1 MGLTGNKGEWSEI
14 YVLLRLLADGRIYAA
29 DENLRRLEKVY
40 FPILKIIREEKDK
53 EKEKVETHEYD
64 LKEQGKVQIFFNGNK
79 LKEMETEEFSRE
91 ANYLYH
97 AIKTAKLG
105 KAKALSVP
113 RTEGFMKN
121 IYCHVLKAS
130 SKDKTDITMQVHDIQ
145 TGYEPVYGF
154 SIKSKLGSPATLL
167 NASGATN
174 FIYEV
179 VGLQLEDMKEINGI
193 VGQEKILHRMEEIF
207 RRGGKFK
214 YYGMD
219 KSTFEENVMLIDS
232 LMPYILGEALLIY
245 YGEVKKLQVEEEQ
258 QGYKFPVKNVEEEAA
273 EYGKKSNHISSCE
286 EVLDMI
292 TKRNPLRYPNPENM
306 YKYKFKK
313 LLSAIALGMMPGSK
327 WNGRDQANGGYII
340 VSHSGDVLAYH
351 IYNRDFFEE
360 YLFRNTK
367 FESPGSDRHRYGDL
381 YEQDGKIFMKL
392 NLQIRFR

>member
-29 DENLRRLEKVY
+29 DENLQRLENVY
-40 FPILKIIREEKDK
+40 FPILKIIREEKNK
-53 EKEKVETHEYD
+53 EKKLETHEYD
-64 LKEQGKVQIFFNGNK
+64 LKEPGKVQIFFNGNK
-79 LKEMETEEFSRE
+79 LKEMGTEEFSRE

-105 KAKALSVP
+105 RSKALSVP
-113 RTEGFMKN
+113 HTEGFMKN

-154 SIKSKLGSPATLL
+154 SIKSKLGSLATLL

-179 VGLQLEDMKEINGI
+179 EGLQPKNIEKINGI
-193 VGQEKILHRMEEIF
+193 NGQEKILHRMEEIF
-207 RRGGKFK
+207 RRGGKFI

-232 LMPYILGEALLIY
+232 LMPCILGEALLIY
-245 YGEVKKLQVEEEQ
+245 YGEVKKLQVEEEKQ
-258 QGYKFPVKNVEEEAA
+258 RYEVLVKNVKEEAA
-273 EYGKKSNHISSCE
+273 EYDKKSNHISSCE
-286 EVLDMI
+286 EVLEII

>member
-1 MGLTGNKGEWSEI
+1 M
-14 YVLLRLLADGRIYAA
+14 
-29 DENLRRLEKVY
+29 ENVY
-40 FPILKIIREEKDK
+40 FPILKIIREEKNK
-53 EKEKVETHEYD
+53 EKKLETHEYD
-64 LKEQGKVQIFFNGNK
+64 LKEPGKVQIFFNGNK
-79 LKEMETEEFSRE
+79 LKEMGTEEFSRE

-105 KAKALSVP
+105 RSKALSVP
-113 RTEGFMKN
+113 HTEGFMKN

-179 VGLQLEDMKEINGI
+179 EGLQPKNIEKINGI
-193 VGQEKILHRMEEIF
+193 NGQEKILHRMEEIF
-207 RRGGKFK
+207 RRGGKFI

-232 LMPYILGEALLIY
+232 LMPCILGEALLIY
-245 YGEVKKLQVEEEQ
+245 YGEVKKLQVEEEKQ
-258 QGYKFPVKNVEEEAA
+258 RYEVLVKNVKEEAA
-273 EYGKKSNHISSCE
+273 EYDKKSNHISSCE
-286 EVLDMI
+286 EVLEII

>member
-29 DENLRRLEKVY
+29 DENLQRLENVY
-40 FPILKIIREEKDK
+40 FPILKIIREEKNK
-53 EKEKVETHEYD
+53 EKKLETHEYD
-64 LKEQGKVQIFFNGNK
+64 LKEPGKVQIFFNGNK
-79 LKEMETEEFSRE
+79 LKEMGTEEFSRE

-105 KAKALSVP
+105 RSKALSVP
-113 RTEGFMKN
+113 HTEGFMKN

-179 VGLQLEDMKEINGI
+179 EGLQPKNIEKINGI
-193 VGQEKILHRMEEIF
+193 NGQEKILHRMEEIF
-207 RRGGKFK
+207 RRGGKFI

-232 LMPYILGEALLIY
+232 LMHCILGEALLIY
-245 YGEVKKLQVEEEQ
+245 YGEVKKLQVEEEKQ
-258 QGYKFPVKNVEEEAA
+258 RYEVLVKNVKEEAA
-273 EYGKKSNHISSCE
+273 EYDKKSNHISSCE
-286 EVLDMI
+286 EVLEII